1 MNKTQSLSVLLTC
14 FLIFAAAALL
24 YRFRNDI
31 SGSYPYLN
39 VAAILIMAVM
49 AIAMLVTIVHIA
61 MMCSQSY
68 TKIEAALPSIEEGK
82 QVIVFVPLTE
92 NTVRRLNFGNEISK
106 IECDDRASI
115 LNLGP
120 KREKSIVLKVTRK
133 YGLCSQKTVNVGV
146 DGSRKCAVLFN
157 NQQAA
162 QIEGPGLYCITKF
175 NKNSE
180 KFRSQYQDDASMNIE
195 YVEMEGGSLLMYYT
209 YYRRQLSKDYMDFLL
224 NKKVED
230 KSHTASDGGDTITLY
245 EVVLRGLLRSCP
257 SSPTLI
263 FPSDDCQDSE
273 AWVNSGDGRLALS
286 FLLHFSPASILSS
299 ADRLKDKTLVQKVR
313 LFRDYIIEKDL
324 NPNDDDLPVLG
335 DKIKYKFFETHDRLS
350 SYRNLENRFTTSGIS
365 FLELLSDKVREDDI
379 VAGMLALAA
388 HQFQDAIEPETR
400 SNMLLKNILNAE
412 GKHDMVEEVKQLFG
426 SEPDSLLGN
435 DPYSIIT
442 FASYKLIGL
451 DISPALNLLQASL
464 GSSCTLQELVNGAR
478 KHVMSI
484 YWSNIVVS
492 DVVLDGVNFGP
503 IEDTCL
509 CTGRDIEID
518 SSSDDVSLTSEIDV
532 CCFGGC
538 SMNPY
543 SRVR

>member
-92 NTVRRLNFGNEISK
+92 NTVRRLNFGSEISK
-106 IECDDRASI
+106 IECDGRASI

-313 LFRDYIIEKDL
+313 FFRDYIIEKDL

-379 VAGMLALAA
+379 VAGVLALAA

>member
-195 YVEMEGGSLLMYYT
+195 YVEMEGGNLLMYYT

-224 NKKVED
+224 HKKVED

-350 SYRNLENRFTTSGIS
+350 SYRNLENRFTTSGRS

-464 GSSCTLQELVNGAR
+464 GPSCTLQELVNGAR
-478 KHVMSI
+478 KYVMSI

-543 SRVR
+543 SRMR

>member
-31 SGSYPYLN
+31 GGYPYLN

-195 YVEMEGGSLLMYYT
+195 YVEMEGGNLLMYYT

-224 NKKVED
+224 HKKVED

-286 FLLHFSPASILSS
+286 FLLHFSPASILGS

-313 LFRDYIIEKDL
+313 FFRDYIIEKDL

-350 SYRNLENRFTTSGIS
+350 SYRNLENRFTTRGIS
-365 FLELLSDKVREDDI
+365 FLGYFVIKYKE
-379 VAGMLALAA
+379 M
-388 HQFQDAIEPETR
+388 
-400 SNMLLKNILNAE
+400 IL
-412 GKHDMVEEVKQLFG
+412 
-426 SEPDSLLGN
+426 
-435 DPYSIIT
+435 
-442 FASYKLIGL
+442 
-451 DISPALNLLQASL
+451 
-464 GSSCTLQELVNGAR
+464 
-478 KHVMSI
+478 
-484 YWSNIVVS
+484 
-492 DVVLDGVNFGP
+492 
-503 IEDTCL
+503 
-509 CTGRDIEID
+509 
-518 SSSDDVSLTSEIDV
+518 
-532 CCFGGC
+532 
-538 SMNPY
+538 
-543 SRVR
+543 

>member
-31 SGSYPYLN
+31 GGYPYLN

-92 NTVRRLNFGNEISK
+92 NTVRRLNFGSEISK
-106 IECDDRASI
+106 IECDGRASI

-180 KFRSQYQDDASMNIE
+180 KLRSELQDDISMSIE
-195 YVEMEGGSLLMYYT
+195 YVETTHAGDLLVYYT
-209 YYRRQLSKDYMDFLL
+209 YNRRQLTESSMSFLL
-224 NKKVED
+224 NKEVED

-286 FLLHFSPASILSS
+286 FLLHFSPASILGS

-313 LFRDYIIEKDL
+313 FFRDYIIEKDL

-335 DKIKYKFFETHDRLS
+335 DKIKYKFFETHDKLS
-350 SYRNLENRFTTSGIS
+350 SYRNLENRFTTRGIS
-365 FLELLSDKVREDDI
+365 FFRLLRDQVQGDDI

-388 HQFQDAIEPETR
+388 HQFRDATEPETR
-400 SNMLLKNILNAE
+400 SNMCLRNILNVE
-412 GKHDMVEEVKQLFG
+412 GKHDMTEEVRQLFG
-426 SEPDSLLGN
+426 SGPDSLSGN

-442 FASYKLIGL
+442 FASYKLMGL
-451 DISPALNLLQASL
+451 GISPALKFLQPSL
-464 GSSCTLQELVNGAR
+464 GPACTLRELVNGAR
-478 KHVMSI
+478 KYVMDI
-484 YWSNIVVS
+484 YWSNIVVP
-492 DVVLDGVNFGP
+492 DMALDGVNFGP

-543 SRVR
+543 SRMR